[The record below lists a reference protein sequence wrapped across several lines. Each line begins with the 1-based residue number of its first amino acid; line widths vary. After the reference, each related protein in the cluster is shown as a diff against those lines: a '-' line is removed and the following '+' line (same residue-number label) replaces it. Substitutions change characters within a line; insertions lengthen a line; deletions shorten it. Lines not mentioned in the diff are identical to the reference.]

1 MSQRDTETRML
12 EGLDDV
18 RSQLD
23 EVDRRIVDAL
33 VERDRLVM
41 EVAARKAGK
50 GDGRVRDPA
59 REEAL
64 LTRLAAQGQAAGLDG
79 FYVTRVFREMLDHS
93 VRLQQEFLA
102 RQQNPTRGE
111 QDELVVAYQG
121 ADGAYSHLAAMRH
134 FGPRGG
140 NTVFRG
146 YPTFRAMMESV
157 RDGQSAY
164 GIQPIENTT
173 AGSINDAYDLLAQM
187 DLSIVGEEVQKVD
200 HCLVALENIPV
211 SRVRR
216 IFSHPQALAQ
226 CSNFLSSLT
235 DCHVES
241 FLDTAMAVQR
251 VGAEQDLSQA
261 AIASEEAARRY
272 GLVVIRRDIANQKE
286 NYTRM
291 VVVAARPEKVDAR
304 VAAKTSLIL
313 ATKHEQGALLGCLN
327 ALATR
332 QLNLTKLESRP
343 RPHTP
348 WEYLFYVDF
357 EGNIEDPAVVDALA
371 ELRSK
376 TSYLR
381 VLGCYPAR
389 TTREARPVDASPV
402 AVSSEAAP
410 RTPAALRS
418 VDVRELEQWPHRLS
432 SRKNQRED
440 TVIDVAGVSL
450 GGPRAVLIANVSD
463 YGSRA
468 ALLDAARASRAAG
481 ASLLRAPCFEPQIRE
496 RCDTFGADPLEL
508 LEEVGKLAGL
518 PVLAEVLH
526 PSDVDRAVQRA
537 DVLLVGAVNMQNQS
551 LLREVGRVDR
561 PVVLERGIMA
571 SIDEWLTA
579 AEYVLER
586 GNHRVILC
594 ERGIRTFERSTPST
608 LDLSAVAILRER
620 SHLPVIVDPSFA
632 AGRARWALPLAESAR
647 AAGAQGVVLDVQVE
661 GVSRD
666 SAVSYPELTSLA
678 SRLASWS

>member
-1 MSQRDTETRML
+1 
-12 EGLDDV
+12 
-18 RSQLD
+18 
-23 EVDRRIVDAL
+23 
-33 VERDRLVM
+33 
-41 EVAARKAGK
+41 
-50 GDGRVRDPA
+50 VRDPA
-59 REEAL
+59 PEEAL
-64 LTRLAAQGQAAGLDG
+64 LTRLSAQGQAAGLDG

-102 RQQNPTRGE
+102 RQQNPTRTDK
-111 QDELVVAYQG
+111 DELVVAYQG

-140 NTVFRG
+140 SVAFRG
-146 YPTFRAMMESV
+146 YTTFRGMMEAV
-157 RDGQSAY
+157 RDGHAAY

-216 IFSHPQALAQ
+216 VFSHPQALAQ

-235 DCHVES
+235 ECHVES
-241 FLDTAMAVQR
+241 FYDTAMAVQR
-251 VGAEQDLSQA
+251 VGEEQDLSQA

-357 EGNIEDPAVVDALA
+357 EGNIEDPAVVDALE
-371 ELRSK
+371 ELRTK
-376 TSYLR
+376 TSFLR

-389 TTREARPVDASPV
+389 TTREARPVDAQP
-402 AVSSEAAP
+402 ALPHEAPARVLAP
-410 RTPAALRS
+410 RVLDA
-418 VDVRELEQWPHRLS
+418 RELEQSPHRLS

-440 TVIDVAGVSL
+440 TVIELLGASL
-450 GGPRAVLIANVSD
+450 GGPRAVVFANVPD
-463 YGSRA
+463 YSSRA
-468 ALLDAARASRAAG
+468 GLLDAGRAARAAG
-481 ASLLRAPCFEPQIRE
+481 ANVLKAPCFEPQIRE

-508 LEEVGKLAGL
+508 LEEVGKLVGL
-518 PVLAEVLH
+518 PVVAEVLH
-526 PSDVDRAVQRA
+526 PSDVDRGVQRA
-537 DVLLVGAVNMQNQS
+537 DVLLVGAQNMQNQA

-561 PVVLERGIMA
+561 PVILERGTMA

-586 GNHRVILC
+586 GNHRVVLC
-594 ERGIRTFERSTPST
+594 ERGIRTFERATPST
-608 LDLSAVAILRER
+608 LDLSAVAIVRER

-632 AGRARWALPLAESAR
+632 AGRGRWALLLAESAR
-647 AAGAQGVVLDVQVE
+647 AAGAHGVVLDVQVE
-661 GVSRD
+661 GQARD
-666 SAVSYPELTSLA
+666 SAVSFDDLSALA
-678 SRLASWS
+678 ARLSSWG